1 MAASSGT
8 VVDENATGET
18 IQSSQVRNDS
28 STLITSLHP
37 QGLLAYIAGQVLP
50 YQSSEQEVEEVAE
63 EELDDDPIQPRFSK
77 T

>member
-8 VVDENATGET
+8 AVDENATGET

-50 YQSSEQEVEEVAE
+50 YQSSEQEVAE